1 MKISWW
7 ATLILV
13 VLLAAL
19 CVAWELKLA
28 PVRSGGSWLVLKALP
43 LLLLWR
49 GLLHGRRRTFQLTSL
64 LIWGYFTE
72 GVTRAWSESGMAA
85 ALAGAE
91 IVLSVL
97 LFVSVVVYC
106 RTSGATPAAHAPPV

>member
-1 MKISWW
+1 MKIAWW
-7 ATLILV
+7 STLILL

-64 LIWGYFTE
+64 LIWAYFTE
-72 GVTRAWSESGMAA
+72 GVTRAWSEKGMAA
-85 ALAGAE
+85 GLAGAE

-106 RTSGATPAAHAPPV
+106 RTSREVSAQH